1 MYSFIFN
8 VGIRNHN
15 KKKYAMRYT
24 GYTTPFIVLLLVTDD
39 PEDWHRENL
48 ERNPA
53 HYSALLRAWTAA
65 GGNAPWALARLQMDS
80 GARIFFNTLVPFED
94 GLIKYGVIATKDL
107 IADLLGTG
115 TVPNLYLDFKT
126 NMDPTWRGVV
136 VFFFVFPVIFLL
148 Y

>member
-1 MYSFIFN
+1 MYSFIFK

-65 GGNAPWALARLQMDS
+65 GGNAPRALACLQMDS

-107 IADLLGTG
+107 IADLLGR
-115 TVPNLYLDFKT
+115 VVRLFLIEYLCFYSYHISKILSRIYI
-126 NMDPTWRGVV
+126 N
-136 VFFFVFPVIFLL
+136 F
-148 Y
+148 